1 MVMTQ
6 RTKQQYVSPRTRIAP
21 FVLEKFFLTVS
32 ATVPGATIDD
42 AVEEEWTVS

>member
-1 MVMTQ
+1 MNQ
-6 RTKQQYVSPRTRIAP
+6 KKNKQYDSPCTRIAP
-21 FVLEKFFLTVS
+21 FAWEKSFLTVS